1 MIIPGTLVKVTVVR
15 RLENGLIVQFMK
27 IFVGYIF
34 DDHAG
39 EEKVEKGAR
48 FMAR

>member
-1 MIIPGTLVKVTVVR
+1 
-15 RLENGLIVQFMK
+15 MK

-34 DDHAG
+34 DDHVG

-48 FMAR
+48 FLARIIALDFAEKKIFLSP